1 MNSQHKLYD
10 YKVAPPAEAWKN
22 IAEELDELQQL
33 KPLGDKLQT
42 LSVAPPA
49 LAWNNI
55 LENLEEENAF
65 ADLSQR
71 LSDVEVTPPAGIW
84 SKIEA
89 ELEANQPAKKLAPVK
104 KGNFRWSRYAVA
116 ASVIALLGLGIFYM
130 VERSEKESQGIAQ
143 LFETKSTPQEPQM
156 ATLTSKDKVAP
167 KEEQA
172 HTANALLA
180 DAQLKP
186 TQVKSA
192 AGNTYNTT
200 VEKNKSIQGR
210 YIMLMTEDGNVVR
223 MSKKLSSVADCV
235 AGDSESDE
243 CNHKI
248 EEWQNQL
255 AKAPVAT
262 SPDSFL
268 DLLALAEN
276 ETAGL

>member
-10 YKVAPPAEAWKN
+10 YQVTPPAEAWKN

-33 KPLGDKLQT
+33 KTLGEKLQT

-55 LENLEEENAF
+55 LENLEEDNAF
-65 ADLSQR
+65 TNLSQR
-71 LSDVEVTPPAGIW
+71 LSNVEVVPPAGIW

-89 ELEANQPAKKLAPVK
+89 NLDASQPAKKLAPVK
-104 KGNFRWSRYAVA
+104 KGNFRWSRYAIA

-130 VERSEKESQGIAQ
+130 VERSEKESQSIAR
-143 LFETKSTPQEPQM
+143 LFETKNTPQQPQM
-156 ATLTSKDKVAP
+156 ATGLKGKAASKED
-167 KEEQA
+167 QA
-172 HTANALLA
+172 HTANPLLA
-180 DAQLKP
+180 DVHLRP

-210 YIMLMTEDGNVVR
+210 YIMLMTEDGKVVR

-235 AGDSESDE
+235 AGDAESDE